1 MFHYL
6 IVCLCVPIV
15 GSKHNQLR
23 VIQPMQNRVM
33 DEKLEEGTSAMTVLP
48 PVQPQRDDCR
58 LWIGNLDP
66 KVTEYAMLKLLQRFS
81 VTIRSFDFMYHRSGP
96 EKGQPRGY
104 CFVTLSTP
112 EEATTI
118 VGKLN
123 GKMALSRRLVVKYAE
138 IEKRERPAPAVTSV
152 SSVPQLSTEVPK
164 SVGLSVEGKIHAIEE
179 KLKMM
184 DKNKDG
190 STPPVILYPP
200 PANIKHQQ
208 ELAAEAA
215 ERTNRRNR
223 SEFQYRRPAHRR
235 RPYQRR
241 GR

>member
-1 MFHYL
+1 
-6 IVCLCVPIV
+6 
-15 GSKHNQLR
+15 
-23 VIQPMQNRVM
+23 M
-33 DEKLEEGTSAMTVLP
+33 DSKLEASTSKLTDLP
-48 PVQPQRDDCR
+48 PVLPLRDDCR
-58 LWIGNLDP
+58 LWIGNLDL

-81 VTIRSFDFMYHRSGP
+81 VTIRSFDFIYHRAGP

-112 EEATTI
+112 EEAAMI
-118 VGKLN
+118 VSKLN

-138 IEKRERPAPAVTSV
+138 LEKRDRPAPAATSA

-164 SVGLSVEGKIHAIEE
+164 SAGLSVEGKIQAIEE
-179 KLKMM
+179 KLKTM
-184 DKNKDG
+184 DENKDG

-200 PANIKHQQ
+200 PANIKRQQ

-215 ERTNRRNR
+215 ERTRRNR

-235 RPYQRR
+235 RTYQRR

>member
-1 MFHYL
+1 MC
-6 IVCLCVPIV
+6 VCVYIA
-15 GSKHNQLR
+15 GSELHLSLKVKQVKNG
-23 VIQPMQNRVM
+23 VM
-33 DEKLEEGTSAMTVLP
+33 DSRQEDASTSTLSDLP
-48 PVQPQRDDCR
+48 PVLPQRDDCR
-58 LWIGNLDP
+58 LWVGNLDP
-66 KVTEYAMLKLLQRFS
+66 KVTEYAMLKLLQRYS
-81 VTIRSFDFMYHRSGP
+81 VSIRSFDFIYHRTGP

-112 EEATTI
+112 EEAAVI
-118 VGKLN
+118 MSKLN

-138 IEKRERPAPAVTSV
+138 LEKRDRQPASATGTG
-152 SSVPQLSTEVPK
+152 SVPQLSTEVPK
-164 SVGLSVEGKIHAIEE
+164 GASLSVKGKIQAIEE

-184 DKNKDG
+184 DENKDG
-190 STPPVILYPP
+190 STPPVVLYPP
-200 PANIKHQQ
+200 PANIKRQQ

-223 SEFQYRRPAHRR
+223 EFQYHRPAHRR

>member
-1 MFHYL
+1 MYVH
-6 IVCLCVPIV
+6 VAAS
-15 GSKHNQLR
+15 GLR
-23 VIQPMQNRVM
+23 FLLKVKPVQSGVM
-33 DEKLEEGTSAMTVLP
+33 DSQQEDASTSKVTDLP
-48 PVQPQRDDCR
+48 PVLPQRDDCR

-66 KVTEYAMLKLLQRFS
+66 KITEYAMLKLLQRYN
-81 VTIRSFDFMYHRSGP
+81 VNIRSFDFIYHRTGP

-112 EEATTI
+112 EEAAI
-118 VGKLN
+118 IMSKLN
-123 GKMALSRRLVVKYAE
+123 GKMALSRRLAVKYAE
-138 IEKRERPAPAVTSV
+138 LEKRDRQPSAVTSS
-152 SSVPQLSTEVPK
+152 SSVPQLSTEVPRGA
-164 SVGLSVEGKIHAIEE
+164 SLSVKGKIQAIEE

-184 DKNKDG
+184 DENKDG
-190 STPPVILYPP
+190 STPPIVLYPP
-200 PANIKHQQ
+200 PANIKRQQ

-223 SEFQYRRPAHRR
+223 EFQYHRPAHRR

>member
-1 MFHYL
+1 MD
-6 IVCLCVPIV
+6 
-15 GSKHNQLR
+15 S
-23 VIQPMQNRVM
+23 QP
-33 DEKLEEGTSAMTVLP
+33 DATSSTLADLP
-48 PVQPQRDDCR
+48 PVNSQRDDSR

-81 VTIRSFDFMYHRSGP
+81 VTIQSFDFIYHRAGR

-112 EEATTI
+112 QEAATI
-118 VGKLN
+118 MNKLN
-123 GKMALSRRLVVKYAE
+123 GKMALSRRLAVKYAE
-138 IEKRERPAPAVTSV
+138 IEKRDRPAPTVANVAA

-164 SVGLSVEGKIHAIEE
+164 KVGLSVKGKIQAIEE

-184 DKNKDG
+184 DENKDG
-190 STPPVILYPP
+190 STPPVVLYPP
-200 PANIKHQQ
+200 PANIKRQQ

-215 ERTNRRNR
+215 ERNSRKNR

>member
-1 MFHYL
+1 MDSIL
-6 IVCLCVPIV
+6 QA
-15 GSKHNQLR
+15 GSS
-23 VIQPMQNRVM
+23 
-33 DEKLEEGTSAMTVLP
+33 DMTDLP
-48 PVQPQRDDCR
+48 PVHPQRDDCR

-81 VTIRSFDFMYHRSGP
+81 VTIQSFDFIYHRAGP

-112 EEATTI
+112 EEAAMI
-118 VGKLN
+118 MNKLN
-123 GKMALSRRLVVKYAE
+123 GKMALSRRLAVKYAE
-138 IEKRERPAPAVTSV
+138 LEKRDRSAVADTSA
-152 SSVPQLSTEVPK
+152 SVPQLSTEVSK
-164 SVGLSVEGKIHAIEE
+164 GVSRSVEGKIRAIEE
-179 KLKMM
+179 KLKTM
-184 DKNKDG
+184 DENKDG

-200 PANIKHQQ
+200 PANIKRQQ

-215 ERTNRRNR
+215 ERNNRRNR
-223 SEFQYRRPAHRR
+223 SEFQYHRPAHRR

>member
-1 MFHYL
+1 
-6 IVCLCVPIV
+6 
-15 GSKHNQLR
+15 
-23 VIQPMQNRVM
+23 M
-33 DEKLEEGTSAMTVLP
+33 DSSKLEAGTSTLADLP
-48 PVQPQRDDCR
+48 PVHPQRDDCR

-66 KVTEYAMLKLLQRFS
+66 KVTEYAMLKLLQRYS
-81 VTIRSFDFMYHRSGP
+81 VTIQSFDFIYHRTGP

-112 EEATTI
+112 EEAATI
-118 VGKLN
+118 MSKLN
-123 GKMALSRRLVVKYAE
+123 GKMALSRRLAVKYAE
-138 IEKRERPAPAVTSV
+138 LEKRDRPAPAVAGIG
-152 SSVPQLSTEVPK
+152 SVPQLSTEIPK
-164 SVGLSVEGKIHAIEE
+164 SIGLSVEGKIQAIEE

-184 DKNKDG
+184 DENKDG

-200 PANIKHQQ
+200 PANIKRQQ

-235 RPYQRR
+235 RPYQRK